1 MLLGFDPPTS
11 STQIQKFQ
19 KTVVVVVSS
28 HFSPGNRGWGKPQKS
43 RPSEPYDNKKHIK
56 KKHHKRPSFE
66 TAPCQYS
73 CDLAILAWAHPRP
86 STSKSTPGK
95 VSQCKGSFH
104 RSAQNDVLTTLVLIQ
119 KCGNTMSLWPV
130 VNKWSTNIN
139 QTICFSVF
147 LTHSTA
153 LRAVYGDNSPSI
165 LTVSYNMG
173 PPLLHKE
180 K

>member
-43 RPSEPYDNKKHIK
+43 RPSEPYDNKNTFK

-104 RSAQNDVLTTLVLIQ
+104 RSTQNDVLWFLFKNVAIPCLY
-119 KCGNTMSLWPV
+119 GLW
-130 VNKWSTNIN
+130 WTNDP
-139 QTICFSVF
+139 
-147 LTHSTA
+147 
-153 LRAVYGDNSPSI
+153 RI
-165 LTVSYNMG
+165 LTKRYVSASFWLIAQ
-173 PPLLHKE
+173 P
-180 K
+180 

>member
-28 HFSPGNRGWGKPQKS
+28 HFSPGNP
-43 RPSEPYDNKKHIK
+43 RPSEPYDNKNTFK

-104 RSAQNDVLTTLVLIQ
+104 RSTQNDVLTTLVFIQ

-130 VNKWSTNIN
+130 VNK
-139 QTICFSVF
+139 
-147 LTHSTA
+147 
-153 LRAVYGDNSPSI
+153 
-165 LTVSYNMG
+165 
-173 PPLLHKE
+173 
-180 K
+180 